1 MYFFSIKMIETK
13 GTNHSPFFGAFVAI
27 AITAT
32 IQTIMLLTVLKCREY
47 LSLRENHA
55 LEVKIAEK
63 GKSQNPAME
72 IVIAGRN
79 TVNTTQTQS
88 PTTNTS
94 ENVNQ
99 DQQQQQVN
107 SVDNPVFG
115 V

>member
-1 MYFFSIKMIETK
+1 MNFFSVKMIETK

-27 AITAT
+27 AITASV
-32 IQTIMLLTVLKCREY
+32 QTIMLLTVLKCREY
-47 LSLRENHA
+47 LSLKENHA

-79 TVNTTQTQS
+79 TVNTT
-88 PTTNTS
+88 TNTS

-99 DQQQQQVN
+99 DQQQQVN